1 MLMRMIL
8 SLTGLLALAAFA
20 AEPSEP
26 IPDTHLRLQDVF
38 DLEYASDPQI
48 SPDGSRIV
56 YVRNFFDIMTDRK
69 QSNLWIIDFDGT
81 GHRPLTSG
89 NRNDSSPRWSPDGK
103 RIAYTS
109 SEEGSTQLHLRW
121 IESGETARLTNLQKP
136 PLGISW
142 SPDGKHLA
150 FAMFVPSKSE
160 PFVRT
165 PFKPEGAKWAEPP
178 KTITNL
184 SYRTDPQGYLEE
196 GFFHLFV
203 LPAEGGTPRQVTSGP
218 FHHSQGF
225 LGGTQTPRW
234 TPDSKSLIFS
244 ANRRKDWEYEPL
256 DSELY
261 TVNIT
266 SRELTVLTDRFG
278 PDNSPA
284 VSRDGSKIAYL
295 GFDDKKKGYDLT
307 RLYLLE
313 EGGGPRMLAAN
324 LDRDVGSPTWAEDGS
339 GVFFQYDDQGNTKL
353 AFAALDGEVDQVVEG
368 MGGVTLGRPYSSGSF
383 SVAKNGRFAYTWSD
397 PYHPADV
404 AVGERGKGETKR
416 ITALNED
423 LLGHKTLAQI
433 EEIWYESSHDGRKIH
448 GWVVKPPDFDAGKK
462 YPLILEIHGGPYA
475 NYGPRFTAEIQL
487 YAANGYV
494 VLYTNPRGSTSYGA
508 EFAKLIDHNYPSE
521 DYDDLI
527 AGVDAVIEWGYVDP
541 QRLFITGGSGG
552 GILSSWTIGKNGPLP
567 RGRRRQASDQLV

>member
-1 MLMRMIL
+1 MLTRRLL

-20 AEPSEP
+20 ADPSEP
-26 IPDTHLRLQDVF
+26 IHDNHLRLQDVF

-56 YVRNFFDIMTDRK
+56 YVRNFFDIMTDR
-69 QSNLWIIDFDGT
+69 QRSNLWIIDFDGT

-89 NRNDSSPRWSPDGK
+89 NCNDSTPRWSPDGK
-103 RIAYTS
+103 KIAYTS
-109 SEEGSTQLHLRW
+109 SEEGATQLYLRW
-121 IESGETARLTNLQKP
+121 VESGETARLTNLQKP
-136 PLGISW
+136 PSGISW

-150 FAMFVPSKSE
+150 FSMFVPSKSE
-160 PFVRT
+160 PFVGA
-165 PFKPEGAKWAEPP
+165 PFKPEGAEWAEPP

-196 GFFHLFV
+196 GFFHVFV
-203 LPAEGGTPRQVTSGP
+203 LPAEGGTPRQITSGP
-218 FHHSQGF
+218 FHHSQVF

-244 ANRRKDWEYEPL
+244 ANRRKDWEHEPL

-261 TVNIT
+261 TVNIA

-284 VSRDGSKIAYL
+284 VSGDGTEIAYL
-295 GFDDKKKGYDLT
+295 GFDDTKKGYELT

-313 EGGGPRMLAAN
+313 EGGIPRMLAAN
-324 LDRDVGSPTWAEDGS
+324 LDRGVGSPTWAEDGS

-353 AFAALDGEVDQVVEG
+353 AFAALDGGVDQVVEG

-383 SVAKNGRFAYTWSD
+383 SVAKNGRFAYTWND

-404 AVGERGKGETKR
+404 AVGERGKSGTKR

-423 LLGHKTLAQI
+423 LLGHKTLAQV

-448 GWVVKPPDFDAGKK
+448 GWVVKPA
-462 YPLILEIHGGPYA
+462 
-475 NYGPRFTAEIQL
+475 
-487 YAANGYV
+487 
-494 VLYTNPRGSTSYGA
+494 
-508 EFAKLIDHNYPSE
+508 
-521 DYDDLI
+521 
-527 AGVDAVIEWGYVDP
+527 
-541 QRLFITGGSGG
+541 
-552 GILSSWTIGKNGPLP
+552 
-567 RGRRRQASDQLV
+567 